1 MAISVEADGAR
12 RLLVAT
18 VSGEVTFPDLLEFFA
33 TARSGEGHD
42 WPMLVD
48 ITGATTEIGSAKMQ
62 RVADHVGKVVARD
75 GHRASAAIF
84 APTDVSFGMAR
95 MYQTLCESRGID
107 VIRVFRVRAEAEAWL
122 LGGQS

>member
-1 MAISVEADGAR
+1 MAISVAADTGR

-48 ITGATTEIGSAKMQ
+48 ITAATTEIGSAKMQ

-84 APTDVSFGMAR
+84 APTAVSFGMAR

-107 VIRVFRVRAEAEAWL
+107 VIRVFKVREEAEAWL
-122 LGGQS
+122 LSGQG

>member
-1 MAISVEADGAR
+1 MAISVEADASR

-107 VIRVFRVRAEAEAWL
+107 VIRVFRVRSEAEAWL